1 MDYYVDY
8 LFFFVLFDIFEIY
21 CIILLVYLFYWCIR
35 KWNVYLIVL
44 IMVINDSYVLNV
56 LFVIIRI
63 DMIKKKW
70 IYFCYVVKFYN
81 FSIY

>member
-8 LFFFVLFDIFEIY
+8 LFFFVLFDIFGIY

-44 IMVINDSYVLNV
+44 IIVISDSYVLNV

-63 DMIKKKW
+63 DMIKKKMNLFLLCCK
-70 IYFCYVVKFYN
+70 IL
-81 FSIY
+81 